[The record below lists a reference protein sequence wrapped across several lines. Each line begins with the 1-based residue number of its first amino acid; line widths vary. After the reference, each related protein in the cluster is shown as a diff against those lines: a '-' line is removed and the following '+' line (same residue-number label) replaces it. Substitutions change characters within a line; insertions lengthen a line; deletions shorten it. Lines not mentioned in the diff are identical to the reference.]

1 MPPRHGKSEFI
12 SKYFPAWF
20 LGTFP
25 DRRVILA
32 GHEADFAMTWGR
44 KVRDLLQEFGPSV
57 FGVGVRRD
65 STAANRWTVDKH
77 MGGMDTAGVGGS
89 ITGKG
94 SDLLVIDDPIKNA
107 KDANSKT
114 FRDSLWDWY
123 TSTAYT
129 RIEPHGSVILVM
141 TRWHA
146 DDLGGRIK
154 LNETDLEPW
163 VHLHLPAFAMPGDV
177 LGRHEGAALW
187 PERYNEKVL
196 EDRRQILGSYWFSA
210 LFQGLPQPAE
220 GGQFKRSWFRYWRRE
235 GDYIRLLGPDE
246 GVSKL
251 VRLADCRRFGIMDL
265 AFSLKKSADY
275 TAISAW
281 AVTPDSD
288 LILLDLHRDRIE
300 GPGLVP
306 AARRMVERHDLP
318 YIGIEATAA
327 QLAVVQSARRSG
339 LTVRALRAETDKV
352 SRAQIATV
360 RCEAGQVYFPAQA
373 PWLGDFETELL
384 SFPTGAHDDMV
395 DTLLYAAYDVHHRGG
410 APQPEEVV
418 KAREQKALEAA
429 NEEWRR
435 WDNPALWSQ

>member
-1 MPPRHGKSEFI
+1 MPPRHGKSEFA
-12 SKYFPAWF
+12 SKYFPAAY
-20 LGTFP
+20 LGMFP
-25 DRRVILA
+25 DRRLILA
-32 GHEADFAMTWGR
+32 SYEADFAMTWGR
-44 KVRDLLQEFGPSV
+44 KVRDLLQEHGHSIFGI
-57 FGVGVRRD
+57 GVRRD
-65 STAANRWTVDKH
+65 STAANRWSVDKH
-77 MGGMDTAGVGGS
+77 LGGMDTAGVGGP

-94 SDLLVIDDPIKNA
+94 ADILIIDDPVKNA
-107 KDANSKT
+107 EEANSKT
-114 FRDSLWDWY
+114 YREKAWDWY

-129 RIEPHGSVILVM
+129 RLEPGGAIILIQ
-141 TRWHA
+141 TRWHE
-146 DDLGGRIK
+146 DDLAGRIK
-154 LNETDLEPW
+154 NHDEDSEPW
-163 VHLHLPAFAMPGDV
+163 EEVHLPALALENDP
-177 LGRHEGAALW
+177 LGRQPGAALW
-187 PERYNEKVL
+187 PQRFNEERLAAIKKT
-196 EDRRQILGSYWFSA
+196 IGSYWFSA
-210 LFQGLPQPAE
+210 LYQGLPQPAE

-327 QLAVVQSARRSG
+327 QLAVVQTARRSG